1 MELRTLGRTELCVSV
16 LGLGG
21 GPYRG
26 PDISAEDVAAIA
38 RAAFDAGVNLFETA
52 EDYDEAKMGW
62 GVREFR
68 SDVILATKC
77 TEALYE
83 SMLRAVEKSLERLRT
98 DYVDIYQLHYVNS
111 HAELRRRIEGGA
123 LEALKEAKRRGWIRF
138 IGLSGHYIPT
148 LIRAVELD
156 EFDVVQVPYHLGH
169 DAAEELFG
177 AARSRGVGVIG
188 MKTLGGGFLVDPR
201 LAGERPR
208 EGAERMTAAAALRF
222 ALSSPDVASAL
233 VGMRGTSQ
241 VRENVDAIRPP
252 FEMDEE
258 EKRSLGAASAAFL
271 GIDYCR
277 TCKYCAPCAV
287 YGWDLDIDGV
297 LRMAGTYQ
305 RYGYR
310 VATVEAYRNLRLKGD
325 ACRACGTCAP
335 KCPYGI
341 DIPERLADA
350 HSLFSAAAFHI
361 AAGLSAGRSGRDVL
375 AALDKAEEDAA
386 ASAEAARARIERF
399 GLAREIEGSQSEGE
413 GGSGPLTE
421 LERDDALREA
431 LGKRVRSLFGEAA
444 AEWQKGDLYRA
455 LSGFRKAVGVCRMH
469 ASFADL
475 RALETIARRM
485 EDECLSALGLEEK
498 AQQSGPS
505 ARGTPPSSVEGLREL
520 ADIIMDYRL
529 YPQALDYLE
538 GALSRASR
546 TGEQEPGVM
555 EALWDSLIRYFRESG
570 DTGSAAR
577 LAAGD
582 PTVGLL
588 LERPKVLRELG
599 EFFMDGGTHQEAF
612 PLLRRGIERAGGSE
626 ELEPLW
632 YALVRCHR
640 ETEDYDGAI
649 EFILTLLPDHPD
661 NPVLQFTLGECC
673 MEKEDYPGA
682 IASLHRALE
691 LRPKMNWA
699 YFSLGKCHYK
709 IGEDEAALEA
719 MNRNI
724 EICEDRLSH
733 FHAWFF
739 KAMILHRTGRPDQ
752 ARSALEEAKGFE
764 AFFGKAEIP
773 EELAFLAELGEAGE
787 DGGE

>member
-1 MELRTLGRTELCVSV
+1 MELRTLGRTDLRVSV

-26 PDISAEDVAAIA
+26 PDISAEEVAAIA

-77 TEALYE
+77 TESLYE
-83 SMLRAVEKSLERLRT
+83 SMLRAVEKSLEQLRT

-111 HAELRRRIEGGA
+111 HAELQRRIEGGA
-123 LEALKEAKRRGWIRF
+123 LEALKEAKRQGRVRF

-148 LIRAVELD
+148 LIRAIELD

-169 DAAEELFG
+169 GAAEELFPV
-177 AARSRGVGVIG
+177 ARSRGVGVIG

-222 ALSSPDVASAL
+222 VLSNPDVASAL

-287 YGWDLDIDGV
+287 YGWDLDIDGI
-297 LRMAGTYQ
+297 LRIAGTYQ

-310 VATVEAYRNLRLKGD
+310 VATLEAYRNLRLKGD
-325 ACRACGTCAP
+325 ACVGCGTCLP

-341 DIPERLADA
+341 DIPGRLREA
-350 HSLFSAAAFHI
+350 HTLFSAAAFHI
-361 AAGLSAGRSGRDVL
+361 AAGLSRGQSGRDVL
-375 AALDKAEEDAA
+375 AALDKVEEAAA

-399 GLAREIEGSQSEGE
+399 RLAREIEGAGNGGDGE
-413 GGSGPLTE
+413 SGPITE

-444 AEWQKGDLYRA
+444 AEWQKGELYRA
-455 LSGFRKAVGVCRMH
+455 LSGFRNAAGVCRMH
-469 ASFADL
+469 ATFADL

-485 EDECLSALGLEEK
+485 VAECLSAMGQEGEAEEI
-498 AQQSGPS
+498 GP
-505 ARGTPPSSVEGLREL
+505 AALCPLPSTVEGLREL

-529 YPQALDYLE
+529 YPQALEYLQ

-546 TGEQEPGVM
+546 MGEQEPGVM

-570 DTGSAAR
+570 DAGSAAR
-577 LAAGD
+577 LAASD
-582 PTVGLL
+582 PTVGRM

-599 EFFMDGGTHQEAF
+599 EFFMDSGAHREAF
-612 PLLRRGIERAGGSE
+612 PILRRGIETADGSE
-626 ELEPLW
+626 EIEPLW

-661 NPVLQFTLGECC
+661 NPVLQFTLGECY

-682 IASLHRALE
+682 IASLRRALD

-699 YFSLGKCHYK
+699 YFSLGKCLYK
-709 IGEDEAALEA
+709 VGEDDAALEE
-719 MNRNI
+719 MDRDI
-724 EICEDRLSH
+724 EICEDPLSH
-733 FHAWFF
+733 FHAWYF
-739 KAMILHRTGRPDQ
+739 KAMIHHRAGRPDQ
-752 ARSALEEAKGFE
+752 ARDALEEAKGFE
-764 AFFGKAEIP
+764 EYFGMAEIP
-773 EELAFLAELGEAGE
+773 EEKDFLAELEKARGPE
-787 DGGE
+787 